1 MPLSRV
7 LESCLYVDDLDAAE
21 RFYGDVLGLQLLSK
35 QPGRHLF
42 FRCGQQMVLLFKAT
56 ESEKPGDIPS
66 HGARG
71 PGHLAFAVAESELNT
86 WADRLSQHQT
96 PVETTYDW
104 PRGGRSIYF
113 RDPAGNSLE
122 FAAPSIW
129 GLSE

>member
-42 FRCGQQMVLLFKAT
+42 FRCGQQMVLLFKPA

-71 PGHLAFAVAESELNT
+71 PGHLAFAVVESDLNA
-86 WADRLSQHQT
+86 WVDRLRQHQT
-96 PVETTYDW
+96 PVETIYDW

-122 FAAPSIW
+122 FATPSIW